1 MSTMS
6 NLEHT
11 ILILN
16 GKGGCGKTTIST
28 NVASYYANNGY
39 KTTLMDYDPQA
50 SSSMWHGLRSGD
62 RANINLIT
70 AYERFSTVT
79 RSWKLRIPL
88 DTQRLIIDVPAGM
101 NGFELQDLI
110 KKVDTIIIPVTPSP
124 IDIHATSDFIKD
136 LILVGKV
143 RSYPIKIGV
152 VANRVKKESPVYL
165 PLIKFLSHLDI
176 PFVTLLWDSMNY
188 VKAAE
193 KGLGIFDMDKT
204 DCKDDIESWDELTDW
219 IDSSKSNSN
228 NIHYLSHRSSTL
240 GQSN

>member
-1 MSTMS
+1 MN

-11 ILILN
+11 ILVLN

-28 NVASYYANNGY
+28 NIASYYANQGCR
-39 KTTLMDYDPQA
+39 TTLMDYDPQA
-50 SSSMWHGLRSGD
+50 SSSMWHGLRQENN
-62 RANINLIT
+62 AHITLIT

-136 LILVGKV
+136 LILIGKV

-152 VANRVKKESPVYL
+152 VANRVKKNSPIYL

-188 VKAAE
+188 VKGAE
-193 KGLGIFDMDKT
+193 KGQGIFDLNKE
-204 DCKDDIESWDELTDW
+204 DCKDDIESWSELTNW
-219 IDSSKSNSN
+219 IDSAKSNKDK
-228 NIHYLSHRSSTL
+228 IHYLSRQVTSVGLS
-240 GQSN
+240 G

>member
-1 MSTMS
+1 MS

-50 SSSMWHGLRSGD
+50 SSSMWHGLRSGE
-62 RANINLIT
+62 RASINLIT

-193 KGLGIFDMDKT
+193 KGLGIFDMDKA
-204 DCKDDIESWDELTDW
+204 DCKDDIESWDELTNW
-219 IDSSKSNSN
+219 IDSSKSSSN
-228 NIHYLSHRSSTL
+228 NIHYLSRSSSTIMHR
-240 GQSN
+240 N